1 MKKLYHPQKIKSRKA
16 KIYLANKIKI
26 NYNCDALNLHFGS
39 DDMVQRIQKWDIL
52 KFILIFF
59 VVFGHISE
67 QYSGMGGLFIF
78 IYSFHMPLFI
88 FVSGLFSKRTIN
100 EKRYDKIFTYFVLY
114 IFIKIIIFFGNF
126 VRHNPVRFNILYEGG
141 VPWYAFAIFAFCLIT
156 VFLRKFDPKYVF
168 VLSIALACFAG
179 YDNSLTDFLVSSR
192 IVVFYPFFYA
202 GYVLDANTVAQ
213 KLNKKSIKICSAVF
227 IIGYIALLCWQYD
240 NIRFLQPLLTGR
252 NSFWVLEKL
261 NEFGALFRFG
271 YYVLVFLL
279 GAAIISLIPNTL
291 GKGTIAK
298 LGARS
303 VQVYALHYFFI
314 FLLYHNLR
322 IDEWFESVFPVSAK
336 ILILPLTVII
346 MLICSSKYLTP
357 IFDFILKPKLK
368 GKNR

>member
-1 MKKLYHPQKIKSRKA
+1 MAVNRRGNML
-16 KIYLANKIKI
+16 
-26 NYNCDALNLHFGS
+26 
-39 DDMVQRIQKWDIL
+39 QRIQKWDIL
-52 KFILIFF
+52 KFVLIFF

-67 QYSGMGGLFIF
+67 QYTGMGGLFIF

-88 FVSGLFSKRTIN
+88 FVSGLFSKKTIN

-114 IFIKIIIFFGNF
+114 VFIKIIIFFGNL
-126 VRHNPVRFNILYEGG
+126 VRHNPVRFSIFYEGG

-156 VFLRKFDPKYVF
+156 VFLRKIDPKYIFIISV
-168 VLSIALACFAG
+168 ILACFAG
-179 YDNSLTDFLVSSR
+179 YDNSLNDFLVSSR

-202 GYVLDANTVAQ
+202 GYALDANTVAE
-213 KLNKKSIKICSAVF
+213 KLDKKSIKICSVAF

-240 NIRFLQPLLTGR
+240 NIRFLHPLLTGR

-271 YYVLVFLL
+271 YYILVFLL

-314 FLLYHNLR
+314 HLLYRRLD
-322 IDEWFESVFPVSAK
+322 IIGWFESATDISAK
-336 ILILPLTVII
+336 ALILPLTVII

-368 GKNR
+368 K

>member
-1 MKKLYHPQKIKSRKA
+1 MKNVAECKRS
-16 KIYLANKIKI
+16 
-26 NYNCDALNLHFGS
+26 
-39 DDMVQRIQKWDIL
+39 QRIEWIDVL
-52 KFILIFF
+52 RCLAMYL
-59 VVFGHISE
+59 VVIGHTGANRGTPDT
-67 QYSGMGGLFIF
+67 YGYY

-100 EKRYDKIFTYFVLY
+100 EKRYDKMFTYFVLY
-114 IFIKIIIFFGNF
+114 VFIKIIIFLGELIS
-126 VRHNPVRFNILYEGG
+126 RGTTRFNLFYEGG

-156 VFLRKFDPKYVF
+156 VFLRKIDPKYIFIISV
-168 VLSIALACFAG
+168 ILACFAG
-179 YDNSLTDFLVSSR
+179 YDNSLNDFLVSSR

-202 GYVLDANTVAQ
+202 GYALDANTVAE
-213 KLNKKSIKICSAVF
+213 KLDKKSIKICSVAF

-240 NIRFLQPLLTGR
+240 NIRFLHPLLTGR

-271 YYVLVFLL
+271 YYILVFLL

-314 FLLYHNLR
+314 FLVYHNLH
-322 IDEWFESVFPVSAK
+322 IDEWFESIFPVSAK

-357 IFDFILKPKLK
+357 VFDFILKPKLK
-368 GKNR
+368 K

>member
-1 MKKLYHPQKIKSRKA
+1 
-16 KIYLANKIKI
+16 
-26 NYNCDALNLHFGS
+26 
-39 DDMVQRIQKWDIL
+39 MVQRIQKWDIL
-52 KFILIFF
+52 KFVLIFF

-67 QYSGMGGLFIF
+67 QYSGMSGLFIF

-100 EKRYDKIFTYFVLY
+100 EKRYDKIFTYFVLFV
-114 IFIKIIIFFGNF
+114 FIKIILFISRYLTPGKVSFSLF
-126 VRHNPVRFNILYEGG
+126 YESG

-156 VFLRKFDPKYVF
+156 VFLRKFDPKFIFAFSV
-168 VLSIALACFAG
+168 ILACFAG
-179 YDNSLTDFLVSSR
+179 YDSNLNDFLVSSR

-202 GYVLDANTVAQ
+202 GYVLDVNTVAQ
-213 KLNKKSIKICSAVF
+213 KLNKKSIKICSAAF
-227 IIGYIALLCWQYD
+227 ILGYIALLCWQYD
-240 NIRFLQPLLTGR
+240 NIRFLQPLLSGR

-261 NEFGALFRFG
+261 SEYGVLFRFG
-271 YYVLVFLL
+271 YYILVFLL

-314 FLLYHNLR
+314 FLLYHNLH

-336 ILILPLTVII
+336 ILILPLSIVI
-346 MLICSSKYLTP
+346 MLVCSSKIWTP

-368 GKNR
+368 K